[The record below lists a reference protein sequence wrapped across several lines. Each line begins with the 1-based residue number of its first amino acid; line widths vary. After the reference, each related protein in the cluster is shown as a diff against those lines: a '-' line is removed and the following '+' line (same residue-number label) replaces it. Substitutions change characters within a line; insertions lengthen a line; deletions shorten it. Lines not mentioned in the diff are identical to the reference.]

1 MERPRTALSLD
12 AWGVNDSA
20 ERLSL
25 RPESQPLTP
34 QAVGTRLDCVE
45 ETTMQNASNAERKTR
60 SENLRMKLKQH
71 EHMIDALK

>member
-1 MERPRTALSLD
+1 MD
-12 AWGVNDSA
+12 AWGMNDPA

-34 QAVGTRLDCVE
+34 HAVGSRLDCVE
-45 ETTMQNASNAERKTR
+45 EMTMQHALNAERKTR